1 MVRLEKLDFRT
12 MTGVTLLTV
21 ADNGVNGI
29 IAGLNKLWL
38 AKNKILMLVFFL
50 QSLYD
55 ILLNNVGSNKLT
67 PMMFLNFERS
77 KFSPIGW
84 CFPLSFCLFCLP

>member
-29 IAGLNKLWL
+29 IGGLNKLWL
-38 AKNKILMLVFFL
+38 AKNKILILVFFL

-55 ILLNNVGSNKLT
+55 IFAQYRRV
-67 PMMFLNFERS
+67 E
-77 KFSPIGW
+77 
-84 CFPLSFCLFCLP
+84 

>member
-1 MVRLEKLDFRT
+1 MSTVVRLEKLDFRT

-21 ADNGVNGI
+21 ADNVVNS
-29 IAGLNKLWL
+29 GLNKLWL